1 MTVSLRCG
9 CAFFLEKSAIIKC
22 CLSLPESVARQ
33 GEKEPREEPGAPKG
47 EPEADAGEEPASE
60 PEAAAGC
67 PYKSRFEYLRTL
79 SRPEYAR
86 HMAEAMKGLKGL
98 SFRDL
103 TQERIWEEWL
113 EGLVDEA
120 GRTIEEG

>member
-1 MTVSLRCG
+1 MGLTED
-9 CAFFLEKSAIIKC
+9 F
-22 CLSLPESVARQ
+22 PEYCP